1 MVTLGIDPGTALL
14 GYGLIS
20 GQDTLGL
27 IEYGVIET
35 LPSQSQG
42 ERLAVI
48 FDSLIEIIEEY
59 QPDDVAVE
67 QLFFAQN
74 ATTALAVGQARGV
87 ALLAAAK
94 SGLPIYEYKPTEVK
108 LAIAGY
114 GRAQKRQIQE
124 MVQTILEID
133 QLPKPDDAA
142 DALAVAIC
150 HAFSAAFRDATTG
163 AAS

>member
-1 MVTLGIDPGTALL
+1 MITLGIDPGTALL

-20 GQDTLGL
+20 GQDSLQL
-27 IEYGVIET
+27 IEYGAIET
-35 LPSQSQG
+35 SPSASSG
-42 ERLAVI
+42 SRLAVI
-48 FDSLIEIIEEY
+48 FDSLNEIIAEF

-114 GRAQKRQIQE
+114 GRAGKRQIQE
-124 MVQTILEID
+124 MVQTILGLD
-133 QLPKPDDAA
+133 HLPRPDDAA
-142 DALAVAIC
+142 DALAVAIS
-150 HAFSAAFRDATTG
+150 HAFSASFRDATTR
-163 AAS
+163 AAR